1 MSLSDTFVQVAQ
13 DGTGKKVDME
23 LVQTSSGTPIY
34 SQRARLV
41 GDSQD
46 FLQQLYL
53 ANLQHTAILR
63 AILATLQ
70 GIKTTLQTPATD
82 FPSPTED
89 DFISTIQD
97 NG

>member
-1 MSLSDTFVQVAQ
+1 MLSDAKIIVAP
-13 DGTGKKVDME
+13 DSTGKSVDME
-23 LVQTSSGTPIY
+23 LVQTGAGTSIY
-34 SQRARLV
+34 QQRARLV

-53 ANLQHTAILR
+53 LNLQQLAVMR
-63 AILATLQ
+63 AMLATLQ
-70 GIKTTLQTPATD
+70 SIQSTLRTPQSD

-89 DFISTIQD
+89 DFINFTQD